1 MASDSEMDW
10 DEYKTRCDS
19 PEVWSRWMLG
29 ETLELL
35 SGDAEL
41 SAALRRAMAG
51 EPIAKPPGH
60 KGGDTTDMFEL
71 RLDAAQADAVVARVR
86 RAVERG
92 AETEGTRGRGL
103 GGFLEAWFEYRGFIA
118 ARQRS
123 PVDTESRE
131 VGACSPE
138 S

>member
-1 MASDSEMDW
+1 MDW
-10 DEYKTRCDS
+10 VGYKTRCDS

-41 SAALRRAMAG
+41 SAALRDALTA
-51 EPIAKPPGH
+51 EPIAKPAGH
-60 KGGDTTDMFEL
+60 KGGEATDMFEL
-71 RLDAAQADAVVARVR
+71 RLDEAQADAVVARVR

-92 AETEGTRGRGL
+92 AVTEGTRGRGL
-103 GGFLEAWFEYRGFIA
+103 GGFLEAWMEFRDFIA
-118 ARQRS
+118 AQQRAPAKIGS
-123 PVDTESRE
+123 GEA
-131 VGACSPE
+131 GACSPE